1 MEFRNIAIIAHVD
14 HGKTTLVDGLFKEA
28 GTLERGQQGSDR
40 VMDSNDLERE
50 RGITILS
57 KNAALTWKGVLVN
70 LIDTPGHADFGGQV
84 ERVLSMADGVLLVV
98 DAFEGV
104 MPQTRFVLQKAF
116 ENNLRPLVVVN
127 KMDRQDA
134 RADAVLGE
142 VFDLFVELGAEEM
155 AIDFPVIYASA
166 RNGWASREEVTTGDN
181 MEPML
186 DAILEHFDS
195 PNFDLE
201 GPLQYQ
207 VGTLDWDDYVG
218 RIGIGRVTRGVLR
231 QGDEVRWF
239 TNAGEKKRGRVK
251 ELYRYA
257 GMDRV
262 TTDKVEAGDIASVA
276 GMEGLSL
283 GDTLVEMGNEDALP
297 PITVE
302 PPTIEMEF
310 LVNDSPFAGK
320 EGTFVTSRQVK
331 ERLERAAI
339 MDPALRVTLG
349 PSGGYLVAGRGVL
362 HLGILI
368 ENMRREGFEFAVG
381 SPRVLLKKDE
391 NGKTLEPMEEA
402 RVDVPETSMGKVI
415 EFFGKRGA
423 EISDMTRQGL
433 RASVFFTIPTRGL
446 IGARTQV
453 LNLTKGEGVLTSIF
467 AGYGLRTT
475 DIETRHNGVL
485 VSSDTGQCTT
495 YSLRNLEDRGVFFVA
510 NGTPIYEGM
519 VVGENNKDND
529 ITVNIVRAKKMSN
542 IRVANKDVDEKVRA
556 PRIMGLEQYLEYL
569 DTDELLEVTPQSLR
583 LRKRQL
589 NEKTRLR
596 LMKSK
601 ETAHTS

>member
-1 MEFRNIAIIAHVD
+1 MELRNIAIIAHVD
-14 HGKTTLVDGLFKEA
+14 HGKTTLVDGLFKAA
-28 GTLERGQQGSDR
+28 GTLERGQEGSDR
-40 VMDSNDLERE
+40 LMDSNDLERE

-57 KNAALTWKGVLVN
+57 KNAALTWKDVRVN

-98 DAFEGV
+98 DAFGGV

-116 ENNLRPLVVVN
+116 ENKLRPLVVVN

-155 AIDFPVIYASA
+155 ALDFPVIYASA
-166 RNGWASREEVTTGDN
+166 RNGWASLEEVTTGDS

-186 DAILEHFDS
+186 DAILENFDA

-201 GPLQYQ
+201 GPVQYQ

-239 TNAGEKKRGRVK
+239 TNDGEKKRGRVK

-257 GMDRV
+257 GMERV
-262 TTDKVEAGDIASVA
+262 PTDKVEAGDIASVA
-276 GMEGLSL
+276 GMDGLSL

-302 PPTIEMEF
+302 APTIEMEF

-331 ERLERAAI
+331 ERLERASI
-339 MDPALRVTLG
+339 MDPALRITVG

-381 SPRVLLKKDE
+381 SPRVLLKEDE
-391 NGKTLEPMEEA
+391 NGKILEPMEDA
-402 RVDVPETSMGKVI
+402 RVDVPEASMGKVI

-423 EISDMTRQGL
+423 EISDMTRQGV

-453 LNLTKGEGVLTSIF
+453 LTLTKGEGVLTSIL

-475 DIETRHNGVL
+475 TIETRHNGVL

-529 ITVNIVRAKKMSN
+529 ITINIVRAKKMSN

-589 NEKTRLR
+589 NEKSRLR
-596 LMKSK
+596 SLKSK
-601 ETAHTS
+601 ETAQTS